1 MPAIALPRPHS
12 SCEHSRNQSGR
23 FNPVTGKL
31 VTSFLS
37 VSLSHVLVEGGSRD
51 TKRFRDIEDGYL
63 CLVHYHSSSHDL
75 RINRL
80 PVPNPSYHPR
90 CAQSG
95 VRSRISSRSIS
106 VSPAIIVKKGLSAGV
121 EVSTSKVRIWRWL
134 PLIRVVDDFQQF
146 LRRPAKPVT
155 TRVSPSPR
163 YSRNLSNSGRRFTL
177 DASS

>member
-51 TKRFRDIEDGYL
+51 TKRFRDIEDGNL

-106 VSPAIIVKKGLSAGV
+106 VSPAIIVKKSLSAGV
-121 EVSTSKVRIWRWL
+121 EVSTPKVRIWRWL
-134 PLIRVVDDFQQF
+134 PLIQVVDDFQQF
-146 LRRPAKPVT
+146 LRRPAKPVP
-155 TRVSPSPR
+155 RVSPSPR
-163 YSRNLSNSGRRFTL
+163 YSRHLSNSGRRFTL